1 MAPDSNE
8 AAIEAPGAI
17 GVVKRRRHYQDSVT
31 AIWWKVGVV
40 MAAAALVGCV
50 FSLAWLPGL
59 VATAL
64 AAWKGNRS
72 GVWVEGD
79 SMRVVH
85 PVWGNRRVPIA
96 TVDRFVTKP
105 FNQWMAA
112 FLITTSGEE
121 ILCAGIT
128 SGRKRTDRVDTVV
141 AALNDEV
148 VAWHGGQSAT

>member
-1 MAPDSNE
+1 MPPDSNE
-8 AAIEAPGAI
+8 AAVEAPGGI
-17 GVVKRRRHYQDSVT
+17 GVVGRRRHYQDWAT
-31 AIWWKVGVV
+31 AIWWKVSLV
-40 MAAAALVGCV
+40 MAAAALVGCI
-50 FSLAWLPGL
+50 FSLAWLAGL
-59 VATAL
+59 AAVTL
-64 AAWKGNRS
+64 VAWKGNRS
-72 GVWVEGD
+72 GVWVEDD

-96 TVDRFVTKP
+96 TVDRFVIKP

-128 SGRKRTDRVDTVV
+128 SGRKRTGRVDTVV

-148 VAWHGGQSAT
+148 VAWHAGQHAT